1 MPQQQPGWAQQPGG
15 PQQAGWGQQPGGQQ
29 SAWAPPAPK
38 SQSSSNRP
46 FLLLLLFFLL
56 IGLGTLTY
64 LYTPIGDTIKDLLQ
78 STTGGT
84 TIDITKPAISDV
96 KATVGAGVVINWKT
110 DELSSSQVEY
120 GETTAYGQVY
130 PAEPVDDP
138 TTGQSAGV
146 TDHSVTIS
154 KESLKQ
160 EVTYHY
166 RVKSKDKAGNEA
178 VYEDKTFTTLKPPE

>member
-1 MPQQQPGWAQQPGG
+1 
-15 PQQAGWGQQPGGQQ
+15 
-29 SAWAPPAPK
+29 
-38 SQSSSNRP
+38 
-46 FLLLLLFFLL
+46 LLFFLL

-84 TIDITKPAISDV
+84 TIDITKPAISNV
-96 KATVGAGVVINWKT
+96 KATVGAGVVITWKT

-120 GETTAYGQVY
+120 GKTNTYGSVAPPQ
-130 PAEPVDDP
+130 PDTDP

-146 TDHSVTIS
+146 IEHSVTLP
-154 KESLKQ
+154 KESLEQ
-160 EVTYHY
+160 EVTYNY

-178 VYEDKTFTTLKPPE
+178 VSEDKTFTTLKPPE

>member
-1 MPQQQPGWAQQPGG
+1 
-15 PQQAGWGQQPGGQQ
+15 
-29 SAWAPPAPK
+29 
-38 SQSSSNRP
+38 
-46 FLLLLLFFLL
+46 LLFFLL

-64 LYTPIGDTIKDLLQ
+64 LYTPIGDTIKDLLPFG
-78 STTGGT
+78 TGGT
-84 TIDITKPAISDV
+84 TLDITKPAISDV

-120 GETTAYGQVY
+120 GETNTYGSVVPPQ
-130 PAEPVDDP
+130 PDTDP
-138 TTGQSAGV
+138 TTGQWAGV

-178 VYEDKTFTTLKPPE
+178 VSEDKKFTTLKPPE